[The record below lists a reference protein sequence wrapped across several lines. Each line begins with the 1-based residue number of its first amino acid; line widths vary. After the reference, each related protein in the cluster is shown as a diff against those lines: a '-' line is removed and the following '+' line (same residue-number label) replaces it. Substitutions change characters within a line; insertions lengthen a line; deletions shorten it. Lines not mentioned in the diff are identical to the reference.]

1 MNALT
6 PVYVRTQNFIIDRAE
21 TYKRQMQEQERG
33 AGIVEYAGLIVL
45 AAAILAAL
53 YASGV
58 ISQLGKATTTAIDKI
73 FPGS

>member
-1 MNALT
+1 MNALI
-6 PVYVRTQNFIIDRAE
+6 PVYVRTQNFIVDRAE
-21 TYKRQMQEQERG
+21 AYKRHLETRDRG

-45 AAAILAAL
+45 AAAILTAL

-58 ISQLGKATTTAIDKI
+58 ISKLQTAATTAINKI